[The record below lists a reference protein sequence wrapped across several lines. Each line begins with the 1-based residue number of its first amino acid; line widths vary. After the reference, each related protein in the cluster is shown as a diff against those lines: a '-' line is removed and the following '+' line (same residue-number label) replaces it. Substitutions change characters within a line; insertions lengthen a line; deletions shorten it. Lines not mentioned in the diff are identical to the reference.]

1 MLMSELDNFTKAYYT
16 GNSMRGEFK
25 HGDILL
31 LSDITYGMLEC
42 GDIVAVFDR
51 TPHYVH
57 RIIDKTPDYAV
68 TMGDNNPQP
77 DEMKL
82 TRKSKFMI
90 VEAMIPGE
98 SPKVVLQVDG
108 GYYGM
113 RRFYRQQRILRFKRT
128 AGNLFPFFRKLG
140 VLRIPARKET
150 RFRDGTVQWSCCGIP
165 VAASTPDGKT
175 KYLHWSRRLFFR
187 IPAQMSDMESEDSEQ
202 EIKMKEGSES

>member
-16 GNSMRGEFK
+16 GNSMRGMFK

-31 LSDITYGMLEC
+31 LSSISFGMLES
-42 GDIVAVFDR
+42 GDIVAVFDC

-90 VEAMIPGE
+90 VDAFIPGE

-113 RRFYRQQRILRFKRT
+113 RQFYRQQRILRFKKT
-128 AGNLFPFFRKLG
+128 AGKLFPFFRKLG

-175 KYLHWSRRLFFR
+175 QYLHWSKRLFFR
-187 IPAQMSDMESEDSEQ
+187 IPAQIPDMESENFE
-202 EIKMKEGSES
+202 EIKMKEGNEP

>member
-1 MLMSELDNFTKAYYT
+1 MNELENFTKAYYI
-16 GNSMRGEFK
+16 GNSMRGMFK

-31 LSDITYGMLEC
+31 LNDISYGMLKC
-42 GDIVAVFDR
+42 GDIVAVFNR

-57 RIIDKTPDYAV
+57 RIIDKNPDYAI

-77 DEMKL
+77 DELKL

-90 VEAMIPGE
+90 VEAMIPGATPE
-98 SPKVVLQVDG
+98 VILQVDG
-108 GYYGM
+108 GYDGM
-113 RRFYRQQRILRFKRT
+113 KQFYRQQRILRFKRT
-128 AGNLFPFFRKLG
+128 AGNLFPFYRKLG
-140 VLRIPARKET
+140 ILRIAVRKET

-175 KYLHWSRRLFFR
+175 EYLHWSKRLFFR
-187 IPAQMSDMESEDSEQ
+187 IPVQMQDMESE